1 MNNKLLMAAER
12 ELSHV
17 GVEIANSFEAVFS
30 KSYHVREVMLIV
42 LFHDLVLVKVF
53 LLNNLGLE
61 DLLLEIVLKFR
72 LASSLFLV
80 LGFWPRW
87 NW

>member
-17 GVEIANSFEAVFS
+17 GVEIADPFEAVFS
-30 KSYHVREVMLIV
+30 KSNHVREIMLIV
-42 LFHDLVLVKVF
+42 LFHDLILVKVF

-80 LGFWPRW
+80 L
-87 NW
+87 

>member
-1 MNNKLLMAAER
+1 MAAER

-17 GVEIANSFEAVFS
+17 GVEIADPFEAVFS
-30 KSYHVREVMLIV
+30 KSNHVREIMLIV
-42 LFHDLVLVKVF
+42 LFHDLILVKVF

-80 LGFWPRW
+80 L
-87 NW
+87 